1 MFKSYLATIWRHV
14 TKKPSYL
21 SFDRPLASLSFF
33 MIFCVS
39 RIRHFLMQVLT
50 SFAAWNYI
58 RRELRISKLFKE
70 KKKEKILHTSFFSS
84 FSRRASSS
92 SRHKCSLLLSRLSL
106 SLSCSSCHLLLRKK
120 DLFCLKHQDRLTW
133 RDNSTILSSSLSP
146 ICFRLLLVF
155 IEGSLIC

>member
-1 MFKSYLATIWRHV
+1 MAPCHEKAIIPFFWPSTCFLEFFYDLLCFKDPAF
-14 TKKPSYL
+14 
-21 SFDRPLASLSFF
+21 FDAGPYKLCCMKLYT
-33 MIFCVS
+33 S
-39 RIRHFLMQVLT
+39 RVKDIETFQR
-50 SFAAWNYI
+50 
-58 RRELRISKLFKE
+58 E

-155 IEGSLIC
+155 IEGSLNC